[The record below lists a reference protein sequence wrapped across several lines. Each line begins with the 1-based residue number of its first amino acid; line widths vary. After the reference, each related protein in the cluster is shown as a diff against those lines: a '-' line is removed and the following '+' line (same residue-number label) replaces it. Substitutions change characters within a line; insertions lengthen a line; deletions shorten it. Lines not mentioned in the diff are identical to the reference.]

1 MQTPIAR
8 PTAAPL
14 FTMTDATFFGRG
26 LVKFGSIALVVMIV
40 GRVLLTAAVAYWV
53 ATHPEPPPPPTAGFG
68 KLPVLNFPVVDEIDK
83 PQAYSLELPE
93 GKFTEFGDRAKVFLM
108 PKAPPNLLAD
118 QKVKALAGM
127 YDFKSTP
134 QILDSRTYR
143 WSKSQPIEMNLQ
155 MDIQNTT
162 FSLTSNFL
170 SKPELLLNNELPENY
185 EAVSTLKT
193 LLSAADMLPEDVS
206 TNSGKVTF
214 LKAIGG
220 SLQPAVSL
228 SDADFLQVDL
238 NRTLIDETYDFFGP
252 DSNRGVI
259 SALLSGNLQGSVG
272 IVELEYH
279 YFPVDYAQMETYPIR
294 TPEQAWSLISA
305 GEGYIANPST
315 QATAIIRSAKIGYYE
330 DPVEQ
335 EYLQPIYVFE
345 GDGGFVGYVSAVDPR
360 YITTPQPLVSN

>member
-14 FTMTDATFFGRG
+14 LTMTDATFFGRG
-26 LVKFGSIALVVMIV
+26 IVKFGSIALVVMIV
-40 GRVLLTAAVAYWV
+40 GRVLLSAAVAYWI

-68 KLPVLNFPVVDEIDK
+68 KLPALNFPVVVDEKK
-83 PQAYSLELPE
+83 PQAYSLEMPE
-93 GKFTEFGDRAKVFLM
+93 GKFPSFGDRAKVFLM
-108 PKAPPNLLAD
+108 PKAPPSLLAD
-118 QKVKALAGM
+118 QKVKALAAQ
-127 YDFKSTP
+127 YDFRLTP
-134 QILDSRTYR
+134 QVLDSRTYR
-143 WSKSQPIEMNLQ
+143 WSKSQPIEMSLQ
-155 MDIQNTT
+155 MDIQNMT

-170 SKPELLLNNELPENY
+170 SRPELLLNNRLPENY

-193 LLSAADMLPEDVS
+193 LLSGADMLPDDVS

-238 NRTLIDETYDFFGP
+238 NRTLIDETFDFFGP

-259 SALLSGNLQGSVG
+259 SALLSGNLLGGVG
-272 IVELEYH
+272 VVELEYH
-279 YFPVDYAQMETYPIR
+279 YFPVDYAQVETYLIR
-294 TPEQAWSLISA
+294 TPDQAWSLVKA
-305 GEGYIANPST
+305 GEAYIANKST
-315 QATAIIRSAKIGYYE
+315 QPNAVIRSVKIGYYE
-330 DPVEQ
+330 DPQEQ

-345 GDGGFVGYVSAVDPR
+345 GDGGFVAYVSAIDPSF
-360 YITTPQPLVSN
+360 ITTSQPRVSN